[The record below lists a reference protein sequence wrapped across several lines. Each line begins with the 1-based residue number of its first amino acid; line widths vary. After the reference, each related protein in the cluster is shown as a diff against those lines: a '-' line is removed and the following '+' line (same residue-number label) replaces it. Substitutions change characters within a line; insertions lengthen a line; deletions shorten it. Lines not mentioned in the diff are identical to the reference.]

1 MDSFLKIL
9 LIVLIIWLVLY
20 IFLEIKII
28 LNKKNEVNK
37 LFLNLNE
44 LFIKRFNLLTKMVDI
59 IKGYDKNQF
68 DSFGSKLYDYINN
81 YDEYDI
87 NRKLKINESIDSELN
102 KILLVSK
109 VYPEINLVNKYVKL
123 EKQLI
128 RYNKI
133 INKLQNKYNKA
144 VKEYYN
150 RMKIFPSNLICSL
163 FGFYSYN
170 YFNLKK

>member
-133 INKLQNKYNKA
+133 INKLQNKFNKA

-150 RMKIFPSNLICSL
+150 RKKIFPSNLICSL